1 MSSLTSS
8 LEVERSLDSCTLAV
22 HRPLAYFRSANVKT
36 FCKIHNKSSFIR
48 ALNRLFRLVLQYI
61 LRWLISLQ
69 MNYRR
74 QNEIFGI
81 GIYFQAGS
89 LIFQNM
95 KKEKPWVSVSTGFYN
110 LLLFNL
116 VSIIEMGH
124 IGVKV
129 NGCLVAQN
137 MVRRTNFFCGLCLMS
152 LKSVSVKLWRSS
164 KAI

>member
-1 MSSLTSS
+1 MWLTAVGILFIPGSYTLKVLGQVSSLTSS

-81 GIYFQAGS
+81 GIYFQAFIYISTVIHLILVVVVKLNFYCWIKS
-89 LIFQNM
+89 LTHVWELPICPFIFQIDFLN
-95 KKEKPWVSVSTGFYN
+95 
-110 LLLFNL
+110 
-116 VSIIEMGH
+116 SIPPI
-124 IGVKV
+124 
-129 NGCLVAQN
+129 
-137 MVRRTNFFCGLCLMS
+137 F
-152 LKSVSVKLWRSS
+152 W
-164 KAI
+164 

>member
-1 MSSLTSS
+1 MQRFFATYEIPNFSINRLSLLTILGQVSSLTSS

-81 GIYFQAGS
+81 GIYFQAFIYIS
-89 LIFQNM
+89 TVIHLI
-95 KKEKPWVSVSTGFYN
+95 
-110 LLLFNL
+110 L
-116 VSIIEMGH
+116 V
-124 IGVKV
+124 VV
-129 NGCLVAQN
+129 
-137 MVRRTNFFCGLCLMS
+137 
-152 LKSVSVKLWRSS
+152 VKLDFYCWPIEIR
-164 KAI
+164 ITF

>member
-1 MSSLTSS
+1 MSRMTSI

-61 LRWLISLQ
+61 LRWLISLR

-81 GIYFQAGS
+81 GIYFQPFIYISTVIHLILVVVVKLNFYCWIKS
-89 LIFQNM
+89 LTHVWELPICPFIFQVDFLN
-95 KKEKPWVSVSTGFYN
+95 
-110 LLLFNL
+110 
-116 VSIIEMGH
+116 SIPPI
-124 IGVKV
+124 
-129 NGCLVAQN
+129 
-137 MVRRTNFFCGLCLMS
+137 F
-152 LKSVSVKLWRSS
+152 W
-164 KAI
+164 